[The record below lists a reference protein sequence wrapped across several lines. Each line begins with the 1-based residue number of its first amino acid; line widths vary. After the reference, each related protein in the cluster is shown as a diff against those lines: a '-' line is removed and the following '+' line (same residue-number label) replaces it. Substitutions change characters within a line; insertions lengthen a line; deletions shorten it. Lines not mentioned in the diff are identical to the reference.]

1 MGFLRR
7 AVAMAVD
14 EERSIDFDAVQPG
27 RVKSTGITNNEIRE
41 GIMDKLRLLE
51 LLKDLSQWVDDEDFL
66 KVRVEA
72 EIKAIEKYLDGAL
85 CSQQQLS

>member
-1 MGFLRR
+1 
-7 AVAMAVD
+7 
-14 EERSIDFDAVQPG
+14 
-27 RVKSTGITNNEIRE
+27 
-41 GIMDKLRLLE
+41 MDKLRLLE
-51 LLKDLSQWVDDEDFL
+51 LLKDLSQWVDDEDDEDFL